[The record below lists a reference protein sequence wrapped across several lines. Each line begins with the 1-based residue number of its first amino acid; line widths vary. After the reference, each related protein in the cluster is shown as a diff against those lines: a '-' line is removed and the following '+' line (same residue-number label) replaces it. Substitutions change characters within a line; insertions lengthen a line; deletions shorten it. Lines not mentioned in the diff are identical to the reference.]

1 MKTAPEEPA
10 ATQQAMSARS
20 AAVAH
25 DVSLA
30 WIAGGVLVAAVAAVL
45 LFRVAPSR
53 EVAGQV
59 GQAIFNWLGRLMLV
73 LSLVAAGSRLAIQRA
88 APAAAAF
95 SRPTSWGSGPG
106 SRRAFPLDIVLC
118 GLMVAASA
126 TLALWLTPAMAAIWE
141 TAPHDPGGT
150 GLMGAD
156 KTRFMRMHGAG
167 NLLYLTLFGASTLLI
182 ARRALVTR

>member
-1 MKTAPEEPA
+1 MERAPESSREVTENGVRGTPREK
-10 ATQQAMSARS
+10 SARW

-30 WIAGGVLVAAVAAVL
+30 WIAGGVLVAAVAALL
-45 LFRVAPSR
+45 LFQVAPSR

-73 LSLVAAGSRLAIQRA
+73 LSLVATGSRLAIHRGA
-88 APAAAAF
+88 APPPGR
-95 SRPTSWGSGPG
+95 SRP
-106 SRRAFPLDIVLC
+106 FPLDLALLGVML
-118 GLMVAASA
+118 AASA

-141 TAPHDPGGT
+141 TAPHDPGGS

-156 KTRFMRMHGAG
+156 KTRFMRLHGLG
-167 NLLYLTLFGASTLLI
+167 NLLYIVLFGASTLLI

>member
-1 MKTAPEEPA
+1 
-10 ATQQAMSARS
+10 MSARS

-59 GQAIFNWLGRLMLV
+59 GQAIFNGLGRLMLV

-88 APAAAAF
+88 AAPAQAAF
-95 SRPTSWGSGPG
+95 SRATSPGSGPG

-118 GLMVAASA
+118 GVMVAASA